1 MHGREWA
8 LNVLSD
14 GTLLMPNAILSADV
28 FASAGESGAGVW
40 RSTDSGKSWAR
51 TPVAYGN
58 DTADAA
64 PEWSVLEVPA
74 KQLPQVA
81 TDAGMVTMLGVSVSL
96 EGKSKVGGP
105 GSDPGQV
112 VTWLSTDVSVSAP
125 LSAYPW
131 LILGD
136 VLRSRAA
143 RGTKPGT

>member
-1 MHGREWA
+1 M
-8 LNVLSD
+8 
-14 GTLLMPNAILSADV
+14 
-28 FASAGESGAGVW
+28 
-40 RSTDSGKSWAR
+40 
-51 TPVAYGN
+51 AYGN

-125 LSAYPW
+125 LPAYPW
-131 LILGD
+131 LTRILGD